1 MSLRRIDLVIYGA
14 TGFTGSR
21 FLEFIL
27 KRDIFKNLSIGIA
40 GRNKNKLEELRQH
53 LADFTAK
60 DMSDL
65 LIIVANNDDQKSLEE
80 MAKQSKILVNAVG
93 PYRLYG
99 EQVVKACVEN
109 GADHIDVAGEPAFL
123 EKIEAKYSEI
133 AKKNGLFVIGATGM
147 DSLPADLGIHYM
159 RQKFD
164 GDLNHVD
171 AVLSIKYGPQGYS
184 FSAATYQTLI
194 MGIQHAEELKDYRKI
209 IMPNRLPKS
218 EVTNEKRRLISWFED
233 EDVKGWVIPF
243 LGADKS
249 IVTRSQYY
257 DVMKR
262 GLRPVQFEVN
272 LKTQG
277 LHWAI
282 ATVVWMFCF
291 SILARNNVTRRYLK
305 KYPQVASFNLFKESG
320 PTPEQMANTFLTYH
334 FIGYG
339 YSNRKLPSEKHK
351 GQPDKKMKMIITAPD
366 AYNSTSICLSATILA
381 MTRDRDKMPKEFY
394 LSSIFSLTK
403 SVFIWPARESP
414 LLLSLLLAFPV
425 PFPVCALIRSSRE
438 PSLSLSSFSLSR
450 PGLISVRPSGDS
462 PSFAFSSISPSRLR

>member
-1 MSLRRIDLVIYGA
+1 MSLRRIDLVVYGA

-60 DMSDL
+60 DLSDL

-93 PYRLYG
+93 P
-99 EQVVKACVEN
+99 
-109 GADHIDVAGEPAFL
+109 FL

-133 AKKNGLFVIGATGM
+133 AKKNGLFVIGASGM
-147 DSLPADLGIHYM
+147 DSMPADLGLHYM

-218 EVTNEKRRLISWFED
+218 EVANEKRRLISWFED

-262 GLRPVQFEVN
+262 GLRPVQFEVH

-277 LHWAI
+277 PHWAI

-291 SILARNNVTRRYLK
+291 SILARNNMTRRYLK
-305 KYPQVASFNLFKESG
+305 KYPQITSFNLFKESG

-339 YSNRKLPSEKHK
+339 YSNQKLPSEKHK
-351 GQPDKKMKMIITAPD
+351 GQPDKKVGTVIAKKNQKITIQMKMIITAPD
-366 AYNSTSICLSATILA
+366 AYNSTSICLSAAILA
-381 MTRDRDKMPKEFY
+381 MTRDRDKMPKEF
-394 LSSIFSLTK
+394 
-403 SVFIWPARESP
+403 V
-414 LLLSLLLAFPV
+414 
-425 PFPVCALIRSSRE
+425 LIQPICMRY
-438 PSLSLSSFSLSR
+438 
-450 PGLISVRPSGDS
+450 VRDFNLNFKLGKITPN
-462 PSFAFSSISPSRLR
+462 IINVR